1 MHFPTS
7 FFKPINFSG
16 TFFQPIRSIIYD
28 GIAFH
33 NLRRSGAIVLVLFIK
48 TLLQNQRDLSPI
60 LNILYDILSSKVH
73 NQSL

>member
-16 TFFQPIRSIIYD
+16 TFFSPVRSIIYD

-33 NLRRSGAIVLVLFIK
+33 NLRRGGAIVLVLFIK
-48 TLLQNQRDLSPI
+48 LNPI
-60 LNILYDILSSKVH
+60 LHILKNIIIEFKNCIPRYKLIKFY
-73 NQSL
+73 